1 MERES
6 GDDTGRLRE
15 ETKVKVKQKKSALLP
30 GLITVLMVVAAV
42 AGGLRMTDPDGGRL
56 DTMRQEL
63 ETITAENEGLTAQV
77 EALRTETAEQKSSAG
92 GDTKAEGRGIPAAG
106 RAGAAD
112 KGWGE

>member
-42 AGGLRMTDPDGGRL
+42 AGGCG
-56 DTMRQEL
+56 
-63 ETITAENEGLTAQV
+63 
-77 EALRTETAEQKSSAG
+77 
-92 GDTKAEGRGIPAAG
+92 
-106 RAGAAD
+106 
-112 KGWGE
+112 